1 MRARSSYL
9 SYADIALT
17 NRYSGGIVAT
27 LSVQLYTLRDQLTSD
42 RDGTLAALATMGFD
56 EVEPFGI
63 EHFDW
68 LPDALAANGL
78 KAGSAHAGMIGI
90 PDFGMAGDPD
100 KVLAAAQALDLRSVF
115 QPASSPDQWQSA
127 DGIRGVAD
135 ALNGIVDRFADV
147 GIAVGYHNHDWEFLA
162 PEVDGVPAYDFFVS
176 LLDPRAV
183 LEVDTYWATAGG
195 RDVPALLTSLGDR
208 VTHLHV
214 KDGPLAPSRSGA
226 ANVVL
231 GQGSMDLPPILDA
244 SPNRTWV
251 VEFDLAAVD
260 PIDEVRQSV
269 AYLKTR

>member
-1 MRARSSYL
+1 M
-9 SYADIALT
+9 
-17 NRYSGGIVAT
+17 AT

-68 LPDALAANGL
+68 LPEALAAHGL
-78 KAGSAHAGMIGI
+78 KAGSAHAGLLPI
-90 PDFGMAGDPD
+90 PDFGMAGDPE
-100 KVLAAAQALDLRSVF
+100 KVLAAAQALGLRSVF

-127 DGIRGVAD
+127 DGIRALAD
-135 ALNGIVDRFADV
+135 ALNGVVDGFASA
-147 GIAVGYHNHDWEFLA
+147 GIKVGYHNHDWEFLA
-162 PEVDGVPAYDFFVS
+162 PDVDGASAYDFFVS
-176 LLDPRAV
+176 RLDPRAV

-195 RDVPALLTSLGDR
+195 RDVPALLASLGER

-214 KDGPLAPSRSGA
+214 KDGPLEPSRSGA

-231 GQGSMDLPPILDA
+231 GTGSMDLPPILDA
-244 SPNRTWV
+244 SANRTWV
-251 VEFDLAAVD
+251 VEFDLAAID

-269 AYLKTR
+269 EYLKAR